1 MKRILGIDY
10 GKKRTGISTTDPLQ
24 IIVTGLDTV
33 DTKALRPFLEKYL
46 RQEAVEKIVIGLPY
60 HKDGTPTVLH
70 KDIAAL
76 AKWLNKLYPAI
87 IIDYIDESFTSVDA
101 KEIILSSGTK
111 RKKRRDKSLVD
122 KVSAILIL
130 QKYLGHI

>member
-24 IIVTGLDTV
+24 IIVSGLETV
-33 DTKALRPFLEKYL
+33 ETSGL
-46 RQEAVEKIVIGLPY
+46 RQFLKTYLAEEPVEKVVIGLPY
-60 HKDGTPTVLH
+60 HKDGTPTQLH
-70 KDIAAL
+70 DDI
-76 AKWLNKLYPAI
+76 NKLVSWFNKHYGHI
-87 IIDYIDESFTSVDA
+87 MIDYIDEGFTSADA
-101 KEIILSSGTK
+101 KDIILSSGTRK
-111 RKKRRDKSLVD
+111 KKRRDKALVD